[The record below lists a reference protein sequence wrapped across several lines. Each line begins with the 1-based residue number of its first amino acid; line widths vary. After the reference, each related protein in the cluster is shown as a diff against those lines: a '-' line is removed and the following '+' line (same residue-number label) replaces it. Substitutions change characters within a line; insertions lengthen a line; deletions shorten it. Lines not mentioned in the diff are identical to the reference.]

1 MTPRPQNP
9 NSKDEPFQEATAV
22 LPGAPKRGGPQTE
35 AGKRAVSQNATTH
48 GITSPSPVAGGE
60 DATEWERF
68 KRGWHDYFKPVGVP
82 EEEIVDFLAITSWR
96 RRRIIRREVALM
108 DARYE
113 AMEDGAQSNTLSHG
127 WAMGERELDST
138 GCDVDTGT
146 ELLQILDTLDAN
158 TKLDPE
164 AAKSAFGLLFFC
176 GPLDFR
182 ELPERR
188 EESSTAT
195 AGSFREWISI
205 QAAAEQM
212 TYLEVVQSALQG
224 GERILDGRARRR
236 EAAER
241 CRLARERA
249 ALMPSVQEMD
259 SLVRHEAH
267 FDRSFARGLSQLEM
281 LQRLRNGEQL
291 PPPERVEVTV
301 H

>member
-1 MTPRPQNP
+1 M
-9 NSKDEPFQEATAV
+9 ATV
-22 LPGAPKRGGPQTE
+22 RCSRGSRVRL
-35 AGKRAVSQNATTH
+35 AH
-48 GITSPSPVAGGE
+48 GLAHTKEIPTSPGRPLQSFHRLSAAAPAAMGTSPVAGGE
-60 DATEWERF
+60 DPTEWKEF
-68 KRGWHDYFKPVGVP
+68 KEGWHDYFKPVGVP

-113 AMEDGAQSNTLSHG
+113 AMEEGAQSNTLSHR
-127 WAMGERELDST
+127 WTMGERALDSV

-164 AAKSAFGLLFFC
+164 AAKSAVGVLFFC

-195 AGSFREWISI
+195 AGSFREWISL
-205 QAAAEQM
+205 QAAAEEM
-212 TYLEVVQSALQG
+212 TYLEVLQSTLQG
-224 GERILDGRARRR
+224 GERILAERARRR
-236 EAAER
+236 EAAEK

-249 ALMPSVQEMD
+249 APQ
-259 SLVRHEAH
+259 
-267 FDRSFARGLSQLEM
+267 
-281 LQRLRNGEQL
+281 
-291 PPPERVEVTV
+291 
-301 H
+301 